1 MMEEN
6 PKTRLADLELHRLEQ
21 KVEELIRLCARLRE
35 ENRTLRT
42 QQEHL
47 VNERAALIEK
57 NEIARNRVESM
68 LTRLKSMET
77 GS

>member
-21 KVEELIRLCARLRE
+21 KVEEMIRLCARLRE

>member
-21 KVEELIRLCARLRE
+21 KVEDMIRLCARLRE

-47 VNERAALIEK
+47 VSERAALIEK
-57 NEIARNRVESM
+57 NEIARNRVEAM
-68 LTRLKSMET
+68 LTRLKSLET

>member
-21 KVEELIRLCARLRE
+21 KVEDMIRLCARLRE

-42 QQEHL
+42 QQEQL
-47 VNERAALIEK
+47 VSERAALIEK
-57 NEIARNRVESM
+57 NEIARNRVEAM